1 MVKDNLTIKPLDLS
15 MKIMAPIDVGKI
27 MVGAICGVV
36 FSFLPYSS
44 TFVLGI
50 VKAVSY
56 QLHNYINRVCVVNIH
71 AALWRMALRLI
82 SYFEQKERRGEV
94 S

>member
-27 MVGAICGVV
+27 MVGAIYGVV

-44 TFVLGI
+44 TVVLGV

-56 QLHNYINRVCVVNIH
+56 QLHNYINSVCGEYSCCPVVDGIKVNKV
-71 AALWRMALRLI
+71 
-82 SYFEQKERRGEV
+82 F
-94 S
+94 